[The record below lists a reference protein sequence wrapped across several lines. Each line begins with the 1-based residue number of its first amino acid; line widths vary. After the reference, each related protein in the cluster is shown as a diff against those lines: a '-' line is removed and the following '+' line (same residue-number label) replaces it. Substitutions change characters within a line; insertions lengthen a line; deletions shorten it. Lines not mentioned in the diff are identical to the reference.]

1 MPTAKPRITLTLEAH
16 PYEVL
21 SRLSRASGVSMA
33 SHVSALIDAALPPME
48 RMVVVLERANAA
60 PEEVRAGLVA
70 AVERAERDLMPRIE
84 AALDQGD
91 MFLASVEA
99 ATRPGK
105 APRAQRGVP
114 GRGAGASNPRPVT
127 RG

>member
-1 MPTAKPRITLTLEAH
+1 MPTVKPRITLTLEEH

-33 SHVSALIDAALPPME
+33 AHVSALIDAALPPME

-70 AVERAERDLMPRIE
+70 AVERAERELMPQIQD
-84 AALDQGD
+84 ALDQGD
-91 MFLASVEA
+91 MFLANVEA
-99 ATRPGK
+99 ATVPVE
-105 APRAQRGVP
+105 APRAKRGVP
-114 GRGAGASNPRPVT
+114 RRAVGASNPRPVT